1 MIEPGLLKKGER
13 VLSLETP
20 LLTEPEHRFRRGT
33 VRSDVEVDSER
44 TEVSVDFDGVGHRI
58 VMPARTI
65 RRLTIVER
73 IGDLTE

>member
-1 MIEPGLLKKGER
+1 MIEPGPLKKGER

-20 LLTEPEHRFRRGT
+20 LFTEPEHRFRRGT

-44 TEVSVDFDGVGHRI
+44 TEVSVDFDGIGHRI
-58 VMPARTI
+58 IMPARTI
-65 RRLTIVER
+65 RRLALIEM